1 MTRLIL
7 AMFLSLSL
15 PHLAAAHSP
24 LLSSS
29 PADGEAV
36 AAAPDALKMRF
47 KGRARLVR
55 FTLSGEAAGDIAL
68 GRDHLMIESQTHSI
82 TLPNLAADDYQ
93 VRWRAM
99 SADGHVIK
107 GGLSFTIHG
116 K

>member
-7 AMFLSLSL
+7 ALFMFLSL

-29 PADGEAV
+29 PADGAAV
-36 AAAPDALKMRF
+36 AAAPDAFTMRF
-47 KGRARLVR
+47 KGMARLVR
-55 FTLSGEAAGDIAL
+55 FSLSGEVAGEIAL
-68 GRDHLMIESQTHSI
+68 GKDHLMIESQTHSI
-82 TLPNLAADDYQ
+82 ALPDLADDDYE

-107 GGLSFTIHG
+107 GGLSFTIG
-116 K
+116 AP